1 MTALTLPFPSG
12 RGSRE
17 PGIWETI
24 SDFVAA
30 IREGLAVA
38 ARYEAMECKTD
49 AELAQLGLRRADIP
63 RVALAEHNR

>member
-17 PGIWETI
+17 PSLWETVT
-24 SDFVAA
+24 DFFAA

-49 AELAQLGLRRADIP
+49 AELAQLGLSRADIP
-63 RVALAEHNR
+63 RVALADRDR

>member
-17 PGIWETI
+17 PGLWETVI
-24 SDFVAA
+24 GFVSA

-38 ARYEAMECKTD
+38 ARYESMECKSD
-49 AELAQLGLRRADIP
+49 AELAQLGMRRADIP
-63 RVALAEHNR
+63 RAALAGRRR

>member
-17 PGIWETI
+17 PGFWETV

-30 IREGLAVA
+30 IREGLATA

-63 RVALAEHNR
+63 RVALANRGR

>member
-12 RGSRE
+12 RGSRD
-17 PGIWETI
+17 PGIWETVT
-24 SDFVAA
+24 DFFAA

-63 RVALAEHNR
+63 RMVMADRDR